1 MLTQKEYR
9 KIRIA
14 KAMAAGKCYLCG
26 NPRDDDKMTCSA
38 CRKKHY
44 DLYGNN
50 RSISMKEHKPMKKP
64 KYTLDEMCRMAKERG
79 ISYGQFVA
87 RLELE
92 QEI

>member
-26 NPRDDDKMTCSA
+26 NPRDDDKKACSA

-44 DLYGNN
+44 DLYGGN
-50 RSISMKEHKPMKKP
+50 RSIPMKEHKPMKKP
-64 KYTLDEMCRMAKERG
+64 KYTFDQMCRMAKERG
-79 ISYGQFVA
+79 ISYGLLVA
-87 RLELE
+87 EMESR
-92 QEI
+92 